1 MKRHLPPLVALRAF
15 EAAGRHASFLHAA
28 SELNV
33 TQSAVSRHVKNLET
47 YLNKPLFQ
55 RLTRKVQLTSFGRNY
70 LNAISAGLDEIESAT
85 VHALAPKSTLKVSIM
100 PTTANLWLLPRLSSF
115 TEAHHDIEVDVAT
128 SIRPVDFRQ
137 DEVDVA
143 VRLGR
148 RPGQRYRPEQ
158 PRISHEMVAS
168 WDGVYAQRLCSEI
181 LVPVCSKKM
190 LAEGPPLKA
199 PADLRLH
206 TLIHVAGRDAL
217 WSDWF
222 RAVGAR
228 DVTGKNRLVFGH
240 FFMALQAARNHHGI
254 AIASV
259 LHLQSLDWLDELA
272 FPFDARVKSAGEYY
286 FLCRERDGNLRPVR
300 LFKRWLGRQVKL
312 CRTI

>member
-1 MKRHLPPLVALRAF
+1 MKRHLPPLIALRAF

-55 RLTRKVQLTSFGRNY
+55 RLTRKVQLTSFGKELPETPFLR
-70 LNAISAGLDEIESAT
+70 ASTKFESAT

-158 PRISHEMVAS
+158 PPH
-168 WDGVYAQRLCSEI
+168 
-181 LVPVCSKKM
+181 
-190 LAEGPPLKA
+190 LA
-199 PADLRLH
+199 
-206 TLIHVAGRDAL
+206 
-217 WSDWF
+217 
-222 RAVGAR
+222 
-228 DVTGKNRLVFGH
+228 
-240 FFMALQAARNHHGI
+240 
-254 AIASV
+254 
-259 LHLQSLDWLDELA
+259 
-272 FPFDARVKSAGEYY
+272 
-286 FLCRERDGNLRPVR
+286 
-300 LFKRWLGRQVKL
+300 
-312 CRTI
+312 

>member
-1 MKRHLPPLVALRAF
+1 
-15 EAAGRHASFLHAA
+15 
-28 SELNV
+28 
-33 TQSAVSRHVKNLET
+33 
-47 YLNKPLFQ
+47 
-55 RLTRKVQLTSFGRNY
+55 
-70 LNAISAGLDEIESAT
+70 
-85 VHALAPKSTLKVSIM
+85 
-100 PTTANLWLLPRLSSF
+100 
-115 TEAHHDIEVDVAT
+115 
-128 SIRPVDFRQ
+128 
-137 DEVDVA
+137 
-143 VRLGR
+143 
-148 RPGQRYRPEQ
+148 
-158 PRISHEMVAS
+158 
-168 WDGVYAQRLCSEI
+168 SEI

-259 LHLQSLDWLDELA
+259 LHLHSLDWFVEFAFPIDELVNS
-272 FPFDARVKSAGEYY
+272 RG
-286 FLCRERDGNLRPVR
+286 
-300 LFKRWLGRQVKL
+300 
-312 CRTI
+312 

>member
-1 MKRHLPPLVALRAF
+1 
-15 EAAGRHASFLHAA
+15 
-28 SELNV
+28 
-33 TQSAVSRHVKNLET
+33 
-47 YLNKPLFQ
+47 
-55 RLTRKVQLTSFGRNY
+55 
-70 LNAISAGLDEIESAT
+70 
-85 VHALAPKSTLKVSIM
+85 
-100 PTTANLWLLPRLSSF
+100 
-115 TEAHHDIEVDVAT
+115 
-128 SIRPVDFRQ
+128 
-137 DEVDVA
+137 
-143 VRLGR
+143 
-148 RPGQRYRPEQ
+148 
-158 PRISHEMVAS
+158 
-168 WDGVYAQRLCSEI
+168 
-181 LVPVCSKKM
+181 M